1 MTQESLTWLAI
12 SDTPCRVSWH
22 KSILR
27 FSQVLNPS
35 GCSKSFFKRTFQ
47 HSTGLQKCISKSE
60 GEKRWVIQETFFSS
74 VLTFFSPEFYFGSRK
89 PVETSFHFVGVK
101 FQKKTM
107 KIFQKSHLSSLDFFL
122 SLFIL
127 RFDPESLRW
136 FQFWFLE
143 RRRRRWVVRRRRRRR
158 CRQRGLRWICGF
170 DEGAKWMHPT
180 YAQVPSKVAQLV
192 RWD

>member
-1 MTQESLTWLAI
+1 MTLESLTWLAI

-89 PVETSFHFVGVK
+89 LVETSFHFVGVK
-101 FQKKTM
+101 FQKKNHEDIS
-107 KIFQKSHLSSLDFFL
+107 KKSFEFV
-122 SLFIL
+122 SLFSLPLHFKIWSGESKVVSILVSGTATSTLSRRASASVSTTWAEVDL
-127 RFDPESLRW
+127 RFWR
-136 FQFWFLE
+136 
-143 RRRRRWVVRRRRRRR
+143 
-158 CRQRGLRWICGF
+158 
-170 DEGAKWMHPT
+170 A
-180 YAQVPSKVAQLV
+180 SKVDASYV
-192 RWD
+192 RSSP